1 MHEKYDL
8 LSKTNSCDLSNI
20 YNAPKILS
28 FVYSTVLIA
37 GAYTEGGARD
47 GESKGE
53 VANCPSYVQNYC
65 KYFNNF

>member
-28 FVYSTVLIA
+28 FVYSTVLSA
-37 GAYTEGGARD
+37 GAYTEGGKRW
-47 GESKGE
+47 GI
-53 VANCPSYVQNYC
+53 
-65 KYFNNF
+65 